1 MSKPTKRNQQSTQD
15 LKSNLQLN
23 LQEIWNSQDNASYSN
38 NKQNG
43 LIEDSVEQ
51 GLLNRREY
59 NDFIE
64 MGEIK

>member
-1 MSKPTKRNQQSTQD
+1 MSKNTKRNQQSTQD